1 MSLTPL
7 ILGLAVAAAVWLVV
21 VPIRHFGIVD
31 RPSDVDQRPDGDDR
45 AASLTFA
52 GPSGVGPVTLALLA
66 ETGGEYEAAAWW
78 LTSIPLA
85 TEFGRPMD
93 HRSGL
98 QATPLCRATR
108 NPLMD

>member
-1 MSLTPL
+1 M
-7 ILGLAVAAAVWLVV
+7 
-21 VPIRHFGIVD
+21 
-31 RPSDVDQRPDGDDR
+31 
-45 AASLTFA
+45 FA
-52 GPSGVGPVTLALLA
+52 GPSPAGPVTLALLA
-66 ETGGEYEAAAWW
+66 ETGGEYAAAAWW

-93 HRSGL
+93 HRMDHRSGL